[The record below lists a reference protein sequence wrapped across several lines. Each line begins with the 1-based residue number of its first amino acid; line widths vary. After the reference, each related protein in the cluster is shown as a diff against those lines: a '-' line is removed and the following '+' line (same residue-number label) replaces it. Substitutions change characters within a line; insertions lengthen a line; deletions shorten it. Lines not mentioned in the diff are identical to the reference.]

1 MKKSL
6 YAVERQA
13 GQDNL
18 TAEQIKELRLK
29 ESLPTVN
36 EMDKWIFQ
44 KIKAP
49 LQKARKARP

>member
-36 EMDKWIFQ
+36 EMGKWIFQ

-49 LQKARKARP
+49 LQKAR